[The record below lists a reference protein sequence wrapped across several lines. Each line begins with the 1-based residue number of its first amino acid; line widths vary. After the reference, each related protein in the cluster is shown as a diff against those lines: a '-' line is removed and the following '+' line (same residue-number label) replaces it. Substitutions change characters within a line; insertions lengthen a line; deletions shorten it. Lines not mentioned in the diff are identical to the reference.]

1 MRKKIGLF
9 VLLAAMGLAV
19 ALPTPLAAQNGP
31 NLDKLQILTWNVFL
45 RPRHLF
51 WNDDQLGRAVDIV
64 EALRD
69 QYFDVL
75 VLQEVFDKRST
86 DLIIDGLKD
95 LYPYFVRPVR
105 RNPLNLTSGV
115 LILSRHAIDK
125 IDRFVYRQ
133 CAGSDCFADKGA
145 VLVEFSKGGR
155 TFQVIGTH
163 AQAESGRK
171 YEQIR
176 ALQYADIREKL
187 IEQHRRPGVP
197 QIIVGDMNTEC
208 VDESMA
214 YSEMLNTLD
223 VVDGDVLLPDGD
235 LVPGIE
241 PYTWGCSRNDWIPDA
256 YKGKTQLLDYALFRA
271 NGALP
276 RFVKRSLQVFKRPI
290 KKAGRKR
297 HLSDHYA
304 LSMVIDL

>member
-1 MRKKIGLF
+1 MAFL
-9 VLLAAMGLAV
+9 VSMAAPLLSH
-19 ALPTPLAAQNGP
+19 AQNLP
-31 NLDKLQILTWNVFL
+31 ATDKLQILTWNVFL

-51 WNDDQLGRAVDIV
+51 WKDDQLSRAVDIV

-75 VLQEVFDKRST
+75 VLQEVFDRRST
-86 DLIIDGLKD
+86 DLIVDGLKD

-105 RNPLNLTSGV
+105 RNPMNLTSGV
-115 LILSRHAIDK
+115 LILSRHAIENV
-125 IDRFVYRQ
+125 DRFVYRQ

-145 VLVEFSKGGR
+145 VLAEISKNGH
-155 TFQVIGTH
+155 TFQIIGTH

-176 ALQYADIREKL
+176 AQQYADIRQKL
-187 IEQHRRPGVP
+187 LEQHKKPGVP

-235 LVPGIE
+235 LMPGVE
-241 PYTWGCSRNDWIPDA
+241 AYTWGCSRNEWVPNA

-276 RFVKRSLQVFKRPI
+276 RFVKRTLQVFKRPE
-290 KKAGRKR
+290 KKSGRKR

-304 LSMVIDL
+304 LCMVIDL